1 MSSSSQTYTMSS
13 RSAGPLPSPASSPR
27 PTYFATLPS
36 QANNMNAAQLQ
47 QQQQQ
52 MRQQQQQQEQQYQML
67 QQQQQQQ
74 QQMQQQQQQQRQQ
87 PHMTAAYIGQRGHN
101 GGVPNTAQYL
111 QDFSLLAEAAK
122 RAEMACLAR
131 DLGDCGL

>member
-1 MSSSSQTYTMSS
+1 
-13 RSAGPLPSPASSPR
+13 
-27 PTYFATLPS
+27 
-36 QANNMNAAQLQ
+36 MNAAQLQ

-74 QQMQQQQQQQRQQ
+74 QQMQQQQMQQYQMIQQQQQQRQQ
-87 PHMTAAYIGQRGHN
+87 QHMTAAYIGQRGHN